1 MKSRIAY
8 LLAIV
13 SLLFAIGLFALI
25 PFTEDVLTSR
35 LAQPP
40 NLTQATEVIKER
52 TEKGM
57 DITKMLINE
66 SIEHGSEEAFA
77 LLNSSFYSELN
88 KNGLAVFI
96 FKDNNL
102 EFWSEKRDVDHILEY
117 SDRLVLVQN
126 TWCISYWI
134 ARDNYK
140 GLLLVELKY
149 NYPYQNKFLEN
160 KFHSTLSFLEG
171 YGISPSSKNGSFP
184 LSIYSSRP
192 VFYLNYIPKNFDS
205 QIENLNALLYRAGF
219 IFVMLTVFFTFW
231 IPSVKSRGGI
241 SVLLLAI
248 LVGAIR
254 ILTLQLQLIPQGDW
268 QLFGPEIFAYS
279 WLSPSLGDS
288 LFNSILVFLLAWYAY
303 RVFKKSGYEKR
314 TVRFIVAGILAVFSF
329 LGLFIT
335 DKLISIL
342 VLNSTVTL
350 EAYRIFDLSVYSI
363 LEYLSLS
370 LWFASSILLMHASYS
385 LLPWDRPK
393 HVLFFM
399 GSTFLLVLLFFS
411 ILFGFP
417 SVFGVVLAFI
427 VFFTLGVL
435 SLQNRLIRANIYV
448 IFAFLLSV
456 YTVTLVSNYAVEKD
470 NEIRKILAI
479 NLANERD
486 PVAEVMFP
494 QMARK
499 MYADEDIV
507 YYLDNIFEMER
518 DLNVHLNDNY
528 LGGYFKKYDFQT
540 TVCFTSSMLTLEKS
554 SEVVRCYDFFEDM
567 LNEYGFRIPGTSF
580 YHLNNQ
586 NGRISYLGMIE
597 FVLPDGEEICIYI
610 ELDSKLNRELLGY
623 PELLLDGDLAKK
635 STFANY
641 SSAKYHEDWLIART
655 GDFSYPLVNQMSS
668 DTAGRYTF
676 IEDDQYSHM
685 MYEDGG
691 DITLFL
697 SRPKVNLFDITA
709 SFAWVFLFF
718 FLTLLLLLRLGG
730 FPVSL
735 NLHIPSFKNRI
746 RYSMVQV
753 LLLSL
758 IMVGMVTIVYS
769 VKSFENKNTDSLSEK
784 MHSVMVDVESNLINQ
799 DELDAQNQEF
809 LTHYLIN
816 LSNIFY
822 SDINLYDVSG
832 ELIATSRPEVFER
845 QLFGTIMHPIAWYQM
860 DKKHSPKLIHKE
872 KIGNMEYL
880 SAYAPL
886 FNAQNQKIGY
896 LNLPYFT
903 RQGEFMNE
911 VLSVIVALVNIYAL
925 LILFAVF
932 VAVAISNRISKP
944 LELIR
949 EKLSTVDIDKHNE
962 TISYEGRDEVGKLV
976 NEYNRMVIE
985 LAESARKIAY
995 SQRQSAWR
1003 EMAKQIAH
1011 EIKNPLTPIKL
1022 NLQYLVRA
1030 KKASQ
1035 PGWQDMFD
1043 KFADSLVDQINA
1055 LSNIAT
1061 EFSNFAKMP
1070 AGNFQN
1076 VSLTK
1081 IIDDAITLFSAYP
1094 NISIEKDYDLN
1105 NALTVHADREQLHRV
1120 FVNLLKNA
1128 IQAIGRDVEGRIVVS
1143 ISSLNSRNALVCVA
1157 DNGGGIHPEVEGKLF
1172 SPNFTTK
1179 SSGMGLG
1186 LAISKG
1192 IVEVMGGDIWFETE
1206 YGVGTKFC
1214 VKLPVS
1220 AQKSS

>member
-1 MKSRIAY
+1 MKSRTTY

-13 SLLFAIGLFALI
+13 SLLLAISIFALI
-25 PFTEDVLTSR
+25 PFTEDILTRR

-40 NLTQATEVIKER
+40 NLNQAKEVIKER

-57 DITKMLINE
+57 EITKKLISE
-66 SIEHGSEEAFA
+66 SIEQGPSQAFE
-77 LLNSSFYSELN
+77 LLNSSFYDELN
-88 KNGLAVFI
+88 ENGLSVFI

-102 EFWSEKRDVDHILEY
+102 ELWSDKKDVNHVLEY

-134 ARDNYK
+134 ARDDYK
-140 GLLLVELKY
+140 GLLLLELKY
-149 NYPYQNKFLEN
+149 SYPYQNQFLEN
-160 KFHSTLSFLEG
+160 DFHSTLSFLEG
-171 YGISPSSKNGSFP
+171 YGISPSSLEGSFP

-192 VFYLNYIPKNFDS
+192 VFFLTYIPKDLKA
-205 QIENLNALLYRAGF
+205 QKENLNALLSRVGLA
-219 IFVMLTVFFTFW
+219 FVMLSLFAFFYTPYIRAWGSISTV
-231 IPSVKSRGGI
+231 
-241 SVLLLAI
+241 LLAI
-248 LVGAIR
+248 VVGALR
-254 ILTLQLQLIPQGDW
+254 VLSLQLQLFSQGDW
-268 QLFGPEIFAYS
+268 ELFGPEIFAYS
-279 WLSPSLGDS
+279 WLSPSLGDF
-288 LFNSILVFLLAWYAY
+288 LFNSILVFLLACYAY
-303 RVFKKSGYEKR
+303 RVIKVSAPQKR
-314 TVRFIVAGILAVFSF
+314 SSRFWVAGILAVIAFF
-329 LGLFIT
+329 GLFIT

-363 LEYLSLS
+363 MEYLSLS
-370 LWFASSILLMHASYS
+370 LWFASSILLMYLSYK

-393 HVLFFM
+393 KVFFFM
-399 GSTFLLVLLFFS
+399 GSIYFIVLL
-411 ILFGFP
+411 LFTLLSGLP
-417 SVFGVVLAFI
+417 SVFGGVLIFIMFVV
-427 VFFTLGVL
+427 LGVL
-435 SLQNRLIRANIYV
+435 FFENRLVKANIYL
-448 IFAFLLSV
+448 ILAFLFSI
-456 YTVTLVSNYAVEKD
+456 YTVTLVANYAVEKD
-470 NEIRKILAI
+470 REIRKILAI

-507 YYLDNIFEMER
+507 YYLDNILEMER
-518 DLNVHLNDNY
+518 ELNIHLHDNY
-528 LGGYFKKYDFQT
+528 LGGYFEKYDFQI

-554 SEVVRCYDFFEDM
+554 GDVIRCYDFFEQM
-567 LNEYGFRIPGTSF
+567 LNDYGLRIPGTSF

-597 FVLPDGEEICIYI
+597 FVLPDGEEICIYL

-623 PELLLDGDLAKK
+623 PELLLDGNLAKK
-635 STFANY
+635 STFSGY

-668 DTAGRYTF
+668 DSTGRYTF
-676 IEDDQYSHM
+676 LEDDQYSHM
-685 MYEDGG
+685 IYEDGG

-718 FLTLLLLLRLGG
+718 FLSLLILLRIGG
-730 FPVSL
+730 FPVLL

-753 LLLSL
+753 LFLSL
-758 IMVGMVTIVYS
+758 LMVGMVTIVYS
-769 VKSFENKNTDSLSEK
+769 VKSFEQKNTDSLSEK
-784 MHSVMVDVESNLINQ
+784 MHSVLVDIESNLISQ
-799 DELDAQNQEF
+799 DNLYTHSEEF
-809 LTHYLIN
+809 LTNYLIN

-832 ELIATSRPEVFER
+832 RLIATSRPEVFER
-845 QLFGTIMHPIAWYQM
+845 QLFGPIMHPIAWYQM
-860 DKKHSPKLIHKE
+860 EEKHSPKLIHKE
-872 KIGNMEYL
+872 KIGRMEYL

-886 FNAQNQKIGY
+886 FNAQNQKVGY

-949 EKLSTVDIDKHNE
+949 EKLSTVDITKHNE
-962 TISYEGRDEVGKLV
+962 MISYEGRDEVGQLV
-976 NEYNRMVIE
+976 NEYNRMVVE
-985 LAESARKIAY
+985 LAESARKIAQ

-1022 NLQYLVRA
+1022 NLQHLVRA
-1030 KKASQ
+1030 RKANQ
-1035 PGWQDMFD
+1035 PGWEDMFD
-1043 KFADSLVDQINA
+1043 RFSDSLIDQINA

-1070 AGNFQN
+1070 TGNFQS

-1081 IIDDAITLFSAYP
+1081 IIDDSITLFSAYP
-1094 NISIEKDYDLN
+1094 NISIGRNYDPNSNL
-1105 NALTVHADREQLHRV
+1105 AVHADREQLHRV

-1128 IQAIGRDVEGRIVVS
+1128 IQAIGRDKKGEIVVS
-1143 ISSLNSRNALVCVA
+1143 ISIMESKYALVCVV
-1157 DNGGGIHPEVEGKLF
+1157 DNGGGIAPEVESKLF

-1179 SSGMGLG
+1179 SGGMGLG

-1192 IVEVMGGDIWFETE
+1192 IVEVIGGDIWFETE

-1214 VKLPVS
+1214 VKLPLTS
-1220 AQKSS
+1220 QDIS